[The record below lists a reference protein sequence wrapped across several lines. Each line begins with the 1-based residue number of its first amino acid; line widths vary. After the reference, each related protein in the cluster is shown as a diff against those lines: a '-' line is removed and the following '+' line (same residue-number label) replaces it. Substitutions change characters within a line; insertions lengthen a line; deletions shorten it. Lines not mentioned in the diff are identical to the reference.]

1 MLKAQLA
8 CPKRHRWASYWPPTG
23 LLLASYWPNKGVTY
37 APINHS
43 PLQLDADVQ
52 EPLSKRQRIPGDL
65 FINGAQ
71 ITL

>member
-8 CPKRHRWASYWPPTG
+8 CPKRHRW
-23 LLLASYWPNKGVTY
+23 ASYWPNKGVTY

-65 FINGAQ
+65 FINGAR